1 MGLRLAFPPFTFD
14 RDERVLRRDGATVP
28 LAPKVAD
35 ALGLLLAEPG
45 ALVEKNALRDALW
58 PEGFVEDGNL
68 TQTIYLIR
76 RALDPDGDG
85 RGFVETIPR
94 RGYRFVR
101 PVEVASD
108 IHAALQPLQPLRP
121 RAARIAFA
129 LRSLAG
135 AAAIAIAFGGVSLG
149 DVSSRAAAKLDGEAG
164 RAYTLGWYTWNRR
177 TAAGAKASIAHFQ
190 RVVTLL
196 PNDPRGYAGLAAT
209 YAEAG
214 DWEFTAIA
222 PRAAAYRRAEEYAHE
237 ALRRDAHSGE
247 ALGTLGFVA
256 FQRDND
262 LERAEAELRN
272 AIAFSPEYAPAY
284 QSLGI
289 VRLYRGDA
297 DGARAFLARA
307 TELDPLSMM
316 DVVWYGKSL
325 YYGKRFAEARTAIR
339 QLAELD
345 VNNHGASEVLI
356 LADIE
361 LGLRDEA
368 RAAVAKMRAA
378 APHKRDYTA
387 MLAALID
394 ARNGRA
400 PENTP
405 DLRPRRAAHIDATT
419 ASALCLALGRR
430 EDALAWLEIGL
441 KEPSAR
447 KELGMIRIDPRLAG
461 LRADQRFEAI
471 VARAG

>member
-28 LAPKVAD
+28 LAPKVAE

-76 RALDPDGDG
+76 RTLDPDGDG

-101 PVEVASD
+101 PVE
-108 IHAALQPLQPLRP
+108 PLQDVHDAQQPMR
-121 RAARIAFA
+121 RASRFAFA

-149 DVSSRAAAKLDGEAG
+149 DVSSRTPAKLSGEAG
-164 RAYTLGWYTWNRR
+164 RAYALGWYTWNRR
-177 TAAGAKASIAHFQ
+177 TASGARASIVHFQ
-190 RVVTLL
+190 HVVTLL

-209 YAEAG
+209 YAEIG
-214 DWEFTAIA
+214 DWEFAAIA
-222 PRAAAYRRAEEYAHE
+222 PKRAAYLRAEQFAHE

-262 LERAEAELRN
+262 LERAEGELRN

-297 DGARAFLARA
+297 EGARALLARA

-316 DVVWYGKSL
+316 DVIWYGKSL
-325 YYGKRFAEARTAIR
+325 YYGKRFAEARAAIR

-361 LGLRDEA
+361 LGLHDEA
-368 RAAVAKMRAA
+368 QAAVAKMRTAI
-378 APHKRDYTA
+378 PQKRDYTA

-394 ARNGRA
+394 ARMGRA

-405 DLRPRRAAHIDATT
+405 DLRPRKVAHVDATT

-430 EDALAWLEIGL
+430 NDALAWLEIGM
-441 KEPSAR
+441 KDPSAR
-447 KELGMIRIDPRLAG
+447 KERGLIRIDPRLTA